1 MYNFAHMK
9 KLIIHAQ
16 VGSKIFKEVPIFVP
30 CEKKKPLINLNQKCL
45 VDTSHLMEILD
56 CGKPTAVKIG
66 TSAKAKITIGRKIL
80 WNTAIIQQYLNEI
93 AE

>member
-1 MYNFAHMK
+1 MDNIELIQNQMLVNTSTLMK
-9 KLIIHAQ
+9 L
-16 VGSKIFKEVPIFVP
+16 
-30 CEKKKPLINLNQKCL
+30 LN
-45 VDTSHLMEILD
+45 

-80 WNTAIIQQYLNEI
+80 WNIAIIQQYLNEI

>member
-1 MYNFAHMK
+1 MDNIELIQNQMLVNTSTLMK
-9 KLIIHAQ
+9 L
-16 VGSKIFKEVPIFVP
+16 
-30 CEKKKPLINLNQKCL
+30 LN
-45 VDTSHLMEILD
+45 

-66 TSAKAKITIGRKIL
+66 TSAKAKIAIGRKIL

>member
-1 MYNFAHMK
+1 MEKEIVQNHLLVNTTTLMK
-9 KLIIHAQ
+9 L
-16 VGSKIFKEVPIFVP
+16 
-30 CEKKKPLINLNQKCL
+30 LN
-45 VDTSHLMEILD
+45 

-66 TSAKAKITIGRKIL
+66 TSAKSKVTIGRKIL